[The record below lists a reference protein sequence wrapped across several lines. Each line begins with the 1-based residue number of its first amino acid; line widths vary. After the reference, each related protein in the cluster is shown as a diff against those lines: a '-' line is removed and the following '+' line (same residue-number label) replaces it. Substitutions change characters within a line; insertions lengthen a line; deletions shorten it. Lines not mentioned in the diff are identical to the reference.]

1 LERGKINPDPVAT
14 NPDVA
19 SRLNTP
25 TISVLIPTYNYARY
39 LPEAIES
46 VLEQDFKD
54 FELIIVDDC
63 SKDNSVEVVKRYV
76 ARDPRIRFSV
86 NEKNLG
92 IVGNWNHCMNL
103 ARADCVKFL
112 FGDDKLNDPKAL
124 SKMFALFAKYPQAT
138 LVASA
143 RAILDDKSNVVDVWR
158 TLPDG
163 CHDGRQVIERFLM
176 ENGKN
181 FVGEPSAV
189 MFRKSDLDRAFDARF
204 LQMMDIEMW
213 FYLLEK
219 GALAYSSEPLCAF
232 RFHPEQQTA
241 RNATAGIGEREHV
254 LFYAN
259 YATRDSLPTEVVCP
273 NLFYLRRLRN
283 RNGLNKDSDFAECER
298 KLRQRIGSMWWLRYF
313 GFWVWHRMTVPF
325 RKLRHSLSKRLFATR

>member
-1 LERGKINPDPVAT
+1 LECGEIYFDRADTVAS
-14 NPDVA
+14 VA

-63 SKDNSVEVVKRYV
+63 SKDNTVEVVKAYA
-76 ARDPRIRFSV
+76 ARDSRIRFSV

-103 ARADCVKFL
+103 ARADYVKFL
-112 FGDDKLNDPKAL
+112 FGDDKLCDPKAL
-124 SKMFALFAKYPQAT
+124 TKMYALFAKCPRAT
-138 LVASA
+138 LAASA
-143 RAILDDKSNVVDVWR
+143 RVILDDKSNVTEIWR

-163 CHDGRQVIERFLM
+163 CYDGREVIQRFLM
-176 ENGKN
+176 ENGRN

-189 MFRKSDLDRAFDARF
+189 MFRKSDLDRVFDPRF

-219 GALAYSSEPLCAF
+219 GALAYTSEALCAF
-232 RFHPEQQTA
+232 RFHPQQQTA
-241 RNATAGIGEREHV
+241 RNANAGIGEREHV
-254 LFYAN
+254 LFYAD
-259 YATRDSLPTEVVCP
+259 YATRESVAKKVVGP
-273 NLFYLRRLRN
+273 NLFYLRRLKK
-283 RNGLNKDSDFAECER
+283 RNGLENDAEVVDCER
-298 KLRQRIGSMWWLRYF
+298 RLRQRLGSTWWLSYF
-313 GFWVWHRMTVPF
+313 GFWIWHRVTKPY
-325 RKLRHSLSKRLFATR
+325 RNLRSSISKRTIATS